1 MPPASRVHKLRT
13 RFAVLASGPDDFRRP
28 L

>member
-13 RFAVLASGPDDFRRP
+13 RFAVLASDPDDFGAR
-28 L
+28 